1 MLYKNSLQK
10 RLSKMKIVSACL
22 AGIECRYDGT
32 SSQVEKIMRLV
43 KNGEAIPVC
52 PEQLGGLTTP
62 RPACEI
68 KNGRVFTNDGID
80 VTSSFKKGAEE
91 GLKIALLA
99 ECDSAILKARSPS
112 CGCGKIYDGSFSG
125 RIVEGNG
132 VFADILL
139 KNGITVVNEDSL

>member
-1 MLYKNSLQK
+1 
-10 RLSKMKIVSACL
+10 MKIVSACL

-32 SSQVEKIMRLV
+32 SSQVEKIMGLV
-43 KNGEAIPVC
+43 ENGEAIPVC
-52 PEQLGGLTTP
+52 PEQLGGLPTP
-62 RPACEI
+62 RACCEI
-68 KNGRVFTNDGID
+68 RKGRVFTKDGQD
-80 VTSSFKKGAEE
+80 VTAEFEKGAEE

-125 RIVEGNG
+125 KLVEGNG
-132 VFADILL
+132 VFVEILL